1 VRLVVDAN
9 ILYSVALKSDGMVA
23 DVFFNTRPLLDLCAP
38 ALIRAELMRHRPR
51 MAKGTGKTVAQ
62 VTAIQELLFSRVS
75 LFDMASIRETHWR
88 EAAALVLKVDIND
101 EDYVALA
108 LHLDCPPWT
117 GDKKLA
123 KALNGSGVR
132 CLTTADVR
140 SR

>member
-1 VRLVVDAN
+1 ML
-9 ILYSVALKSDGMVA
+9 
-23 DVFFNTRPLLDLCAP
+23 
-38 ALIRAELMRHRPR
+38 
-51 MAKGTGKTVAQ
+51 
-62 VTAIQELLFSRVS
+62 
-75 LFDMASIRETHWR
+75 
-88 EAAALVLKVDIND
+88 DIND

-108 LHLDCPPWT
+108 LHLDCPRWT